1 LLFLPQKEERNM
13 PKYVFIESRD
23 PYESGD
29 CARFAEMVEGLQRRG
44 DEATLYLVQNGVL
57 GARRGA
63 AANSLLAGMARNKVR
78 ILADSFSLRER
89 GIRDMANDVTSSGMT
104 YLVDLILE
112 PGVKAVWH

>member
-1 LLFLPQKEERNM
+1 M

-23 PYESGD
+23 PYDSGD
-29 CARFAEMVEGLQRRG
+29 CARFVEMVEGLRQRG
-44 DEATLYLVQNGVL
+44 ADATLFLVQNGVL

-63 AANSLLAGMARNKVR
+63 TANAMFAGLSRSKVR
-78 ILADSFSLRER
+78 ILADAFSLRER
-89 GIRDMANDVTSSGMT
+89 GIKDVADDVTTSGMT

>member
-1 LLFLPQKEERNM
+1 M

-29 CARFAEMVEGLQRRG
+29 CAQFAEMVEGLQQRG
-44 DEATLYLVQNGVL
+44 AEATLFLVQNGVL

-63 AANSLLAGMARNKVR
+63 TANAMLARLAGSKVR

-89 GIRDMANDVTSSGMT
+89 GIQNVAAGVTNSGMN

>member
-1 LLFLPQKEERNM
+1 M

-29 CARFAEMVEGLQRRG
+29 CARFAEMIEGIQRRG
-44 DEATLYLVQNGVL
+44 HEAILFLVQNGVM
-57 GARRGA
+57 GARRGSTA
-63 AANSLLAGMARNKVR
+63 HGLLAGLARNKVR

-89 GIRDMANDVTSSGMT
+89 GIGDVANEVTSSGMT